1 MHQYTLYDS
10 PNKLNTF
17 NLQFILNC
25 LKSLYELPMGPN
37 GPTDQKLQRYETNR
51 LKLINQ
57 VSLHSLT
64 VGHSTKDPQLHS
76 SDCRIFL
83 CLRIST
89 NTVSQSFMS
98 VRYASW
104 VKLPFY
110 PWVTSGSLSTTDSS
124 NEQVV

>member
-25 LKSLYELPMGPN
+25 LKSLYELPVGPN

-76 SDCRIFL
+76 SYCRIFL
-83 CLRIST
+83 CPRIST
-89 NTVSQSFMS
+89 NTTSQSFTC
-98 VRYASW
+98 VRIPA
-104 VKLPFY
+104 
-110 PWVTSGSLSTTDSS
+110 GSNYRFTPGLHLCP
-124 NEQVV
+124 